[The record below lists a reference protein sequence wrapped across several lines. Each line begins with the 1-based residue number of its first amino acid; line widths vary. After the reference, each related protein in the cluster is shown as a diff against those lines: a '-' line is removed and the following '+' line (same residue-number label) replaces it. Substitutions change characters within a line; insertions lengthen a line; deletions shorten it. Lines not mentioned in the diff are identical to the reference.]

1 MLVFPLRFHDCAQ
14 GKKSKAKP
22 HPHQNALRRGT
33 MCTPFSR
40 DKAHE
45 GARPTDSD
53 STPLRF
59 SFLNSCA
66 PQQAL
71 LINGHTG
78 AQPCGRRATRRA
90 RAAKRGRAWSRKGGW
105 GLSPGLGR
113 RAPSGR
119 FQDLGA
125 RRAGARL
132 ARWRASFGSERP
144 SLKGGLLAIVGIVA
158 RRLASRDG
166 QGSAR
171 RWRCQEGGH

>member
-1 MLVFPLRFHDCAQ
+1 M
-14 GKKSKAKP
+14 K
-22 HPHQNALRRGT
+22 
-33 MCTPFSR
+33 
-40 DKAHE
+40 
-45 GARPTDSD
+45 ARPTDSD
-53 STPLRF
+53 STHFRF

-71 LINGHTG
+71 LINGHPG
-78 AQPCGRRATRRA
+78 AQPCGQRATRRA
-90 RAAKRGRAWSRKGGW
+90 RAAKRGRAWGRTGGW

-119 FQDLGA
+119 FEDLGT

-132 ARWRASFGSERP
+132 ARWRASFRSERP
-144 SLKGGLLAIVGIVA
+144 ALKGGLLAIVGIVA
-158 RRLASRDG
+158 RRLASRHG